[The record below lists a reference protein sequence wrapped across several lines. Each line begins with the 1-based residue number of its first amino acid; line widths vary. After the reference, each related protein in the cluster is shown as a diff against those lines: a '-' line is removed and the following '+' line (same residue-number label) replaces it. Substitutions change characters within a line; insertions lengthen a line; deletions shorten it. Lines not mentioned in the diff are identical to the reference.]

1 MHSTLTTRSRLF
13 DTAQAESERN
23 VSAMPSAPAAAD
35 HLCQLIQNKKL
46 LPVPS
51 RLLVA
56 GCGDGSEAL
65 HLYHNLQ
72 IPIVAFDIK
81 EHPSWRAK
89 PAGVQFL
96 RADVGCLPF
105 PDESFDA
112 VFYHHVIEHV
122 PDPEASLRELSRVL
136 CNGGWMYIGTPNRHR
151 LVGYLGSPNVTWK
164 QKLAWNLADYKAR
177 LRGRFRNELGA
188 HAGFTQ
194 QELQLML
201 EPSFT
206 KVQWL
211 TTDYLRFK
219 YGGRLP
225 APALELL
232 VSRWG
237 IQFLAPAIY
246 ALCWKGETPP
256 TAGQ

>member
-1 MHSTLTTRSRLF
+1 
-13 DTAQAESERN
+13 
-23 VSAMPSAPAAAD
+23 MPSAPAAAD
-35 HLCQLIQNKKL
+35 HLCQLIQNNNL
-46 LPVPS
+46 LQMPS

-72 IPIVAFDIK
+72 IPVAAFDIK

-89 PAGVQFL
+89 PAGVWFL

-122 PDPEASLRELSRVL
+122 PDPEASLRELGRVM
-136 CNGGWMYIGTPNRHR
+136 CNGGWMYIGTPNRR
-151 LVGYLGSPNVTWK
+151 RVVGYLGSPNATWR

-194 QELQLML
+194 AELQAML
-201 EPSFT
+201 SPYFAR
-206 KVQWL
+206 VQWI
-211 TTDYLRFK
+211 TADYLRFK
-219 YGGRLP
+219 YGTKLP
-225 APALELL
+225 APFLKLL

-237 IQFLAPAIY
+237 VQLLAPAIY
-246 ALCWKGETPP
+246 VLCWKGETPA
-256 TAGQ
+256 TADQ